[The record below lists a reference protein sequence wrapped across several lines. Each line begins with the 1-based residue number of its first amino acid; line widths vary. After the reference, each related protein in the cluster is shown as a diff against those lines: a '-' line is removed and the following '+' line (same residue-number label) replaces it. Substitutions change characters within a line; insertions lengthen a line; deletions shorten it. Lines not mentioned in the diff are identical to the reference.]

1 MCIKNSAS
9 HYHAYSFYKTSLYEA
24 GSYLSL
30 FSWALSSYTP
40 EIFFYCCWSFFYIIS
55 SLLFF
60 KCVTGAMVCWAWALL
75 SILGELLFWLVF
87 CETLAWL
94 TTSSCY
100 FFYASKLTPPIWRR
114 ACNYFNYPWRLLSAS
129 TSFSSRSSTFSII
142 FTWGDIRELL
152 SASPP

>member
-1 MCIKNSAS
+1 MCIKNSAFP
-9 HYHAYSFYKTSLYEA
+9 YHTYSFYKTSLYEA

-30 FSWALSSYTP
+30 FSTALSSYTP
-40 EIFFYCCWSFFYIIS
+40 EIFFYCGGWFFDIIS
-55 SLLFF
+55 SLSFF
-60 KCVTGAMVCWAWALL
+60 EWVTMLCWIWALF
-75 SILGELLFWLVF
+75 SILRELLFWLVF
-87 CETLAWL
+87 YETLFWL

-142 FTWGDIRELL
+142 FPWGDIRELL
-152 SASPP
+152 SASPL